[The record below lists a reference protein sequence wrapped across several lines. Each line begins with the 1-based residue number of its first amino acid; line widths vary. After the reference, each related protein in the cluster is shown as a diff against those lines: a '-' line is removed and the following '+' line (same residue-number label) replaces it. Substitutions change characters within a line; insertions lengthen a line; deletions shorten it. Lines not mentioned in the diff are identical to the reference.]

1 MAIGKNFNKKMLLP
15 SHVSSNKSAMKLTCK
30 KIEVF
35 YYRQLDSGKR
45 KDATNRVLVSVVLY
59 KGTL

>member
-1 MAIGKNFNKKMLLP
+1 MLLP

-35 YYRQLDSGKR
+35 YYRQLDRGKR
-45 KDATNRVLVSVVLY
+45 KDATNRVLISVVLY